1 MNEQGFNMVKIK
13 KVNTSLRLDKKM
25 LKEFKILAIE
35 KETSIQAIIETLILE
50 YIEKNKENRSTESFI
65 PNE

>member
-1 MNEQGFNMVKIK
+1 MVKIK
-13 KVNTSLRLDKKM
+13 KVNTSLRLDKNV

-50 YIEKNKENRSTESFI
+50 YIEKNKGNRSTESFI

>member
-1 MNEQGFNMVKIK
+1 MVKIK